1 MYIFI
6 KSFRVISLYLKCMLV
21 TYLRLCLKKFILMVN
36 FMTLNVNGLRDQL
49 KRQALLT
56 WLSSRVPSS
65 DIVCLQETHSTSD
78 VELQSWFGGSSYSFL
93 GTHSSNHSAGV
104 CILFKP
110 CFSSYNCHQH
120 QSGRL
125 VVVDFKSVF
134 HDFRCALCLCT

>member
-1 MYIFI
+1 
-6 KSFRVISLYLKCMLV
+6 
-21 TYLRLCLKKFILMVN
+21 MVN
-36 FMTLNVNGLRDQL
+36 FMSLNVNGLRDRF
-49 KRQALLT
+49 KRQAFLT
-56 WLSSRVPSS
+56 WLSLQSPSP

-78 VELQSWFGGSSYSFL
+78 AELQSWFGGSSYSFL

-110 CFSSYNCHQH
+110 CFSSFNCHQD

-134 HDFRCALCLCT
+134 HDFRVLCVYAPNRYLIREVFFEEMEDFSKYEFTLLFVGRF